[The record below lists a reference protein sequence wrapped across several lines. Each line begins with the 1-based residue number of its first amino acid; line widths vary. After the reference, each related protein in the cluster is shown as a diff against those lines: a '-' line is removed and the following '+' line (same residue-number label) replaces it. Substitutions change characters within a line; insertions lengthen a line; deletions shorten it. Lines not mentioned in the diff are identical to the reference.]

1 MASGRHG
8 SSRARLGAGNAFAS
22 RRVPAFPYADPSH
35 GLRTRSL
42 SDKPMNLKEICQ
54 TLSREIQKLVPYD
67 RAAIN
72 ILQRDEKFFSVY
84 AEESRLPAP
93 VVPEGVSVREGTATS
108 WVFDHKEPLICRD
121 VLKDPRFPL
130 THKRYKNVGL
140 RSYVILPL
148 MVKGKVLGALNL
160 GSLKPRCYGKKE
172 IKILSPIAEIL
183 SLAIENSNLYQ
194 ESERREE
201 TQKLLKELSQA
212 TTLLSIDR
220 LLKKLTENVQEL
232 LRVDVCDIRMLEGEQ
247 WSLMAISGIDPTFT
261 SPTRDKTP
269 YGRLEWIIENR
280 KPLMIPD
287 SSQEGTI
294 PPGETIKALGCR
306 GYLGV
311 PMLSRSGKV
320 TGVIRALTYQ
330 PRQFSQEEVEL
341 LQQLSSSATIAI
353 ENAKLL
359 EELNVKSQEL
369 QAANLHLNRL
379 LNEQNTLREISSAIN
394 LLDLDQLLPQ
404 LAEQTLKLLNANH
417 VAVRLIG
424 KDRSLYTVALAGKGA
439 ERLGE
444 LRGMSGTRRSTWV
457 MENLRPLAIKDIT
470 QDKVFGPGHLMRELG
485 VRGYLCIPLISR
497 DQKLIGTLQITT
509 LIEREFTPEEI
520 ALAQQLAAGAAVAI
534 ENARLFEEVQ
544 KKSQELEEAYKTK
557 SAFLN
562 TMAHELRTPLNV
574 LIATMQLFRDG
585 FYGALSEKHI
595 TGFETM
601 ERNARNLLDLISG
614 ILELAR
620 LEAKRIPLQIEEF
633 LFKEII
639 DELESSFMPLVRE
652 KGLELRFRLDDPMIK
667 LKTDKSKIK
676 AIIQNLLGNAV
687 KYTDSGEIEVRVS
700 ALLDGQASGSQGK
713 SLSILVRDTG
723 IGIKES
729 DLPHIFQAFYLA
741 EGVNRRKYP
750 GSGLGLSIVER
761 LLKML
766 GGNIQA
772 QSEWG
777 KGSTFTVTLPLIH
790 PSGL

>member
-1 MASGRHG
+1 
-8 SSRARLGAGNAFAS
+8 
-22 RRVPAFPYADPSH
+22 
-35 GLRTRSL
+35 
-42 SDKPMNLKEICQ
+42 MNLKEICQ
-54 TLSREIQKLVPYD
+54 TFSREIQKLVPYD

-84 AEESRLPAP
+84 AEESRLPASAI
-93 VVPEGVSVREGTATS
+93 PEGVSVREGTATS
-108 WVFDHKEPLICRD
+108 WVFDHKEPLICRE

-148 MVKGKVLGALNL
+148 MVKGKALGALNL

-201 TQKLLKELSQA
+201 IQKLLKELSQA
-212 TTLLSIDR
+212 ITLLSIDR
-220 LLKKLTENVQEL
+220 LLKKVTENVQEL
-232 LRVDVCDIRMLEGEQ
+232 LRVDVCDVRMLEGEK
-247 WSLMAISGIDPTFT
+247 WSLMAISGIDPTLT

-280 KPLMIPD
+280 KPLTIPD

-294 PPGETIKALGCR
+294 SPGETVKALGCR

-359 EELNVKSQEL
+359 EELKTKGQEL
-369 QAANLHLNRL
+369 ETANQRLNRL
-379 LNEQNTLREISSAIN
+379 LHEQSSLREIFTQIN
-394 LLDLDQLLPQ
+394 LLDLDTLLHQLTERAVTLLPVD
-404 LAEQTLKLLNANH
+404 H
-417 VAVRLIG
+417 VQVRLVDTSGI
-424 KDRSLYTVALAGKGA
+424 LQTMAVAGAGS
-439 ERLGE
+439 ERL
-444 LRGMSGTRRSTWV
+444 RTQVSRSGTSRSTWV
-457 MENLRPLAIKDIT
+457 MENRRPMAIKDIS
-470 QDKVFGPGHLMRELG
+470 QDKIYGPGRLMREMG
-485 VRGYLCIPLISR
+485 VKGYICVPLIARS
-497 DQKLIGTLQITT
+497 QKSIGVLQATS
-509 LIEREFTPEEI
+509 LKEREFTQEEI

-544 KKSQELEEAYKTK
+544 KASHELEEAYKTK
-557 SAFLN
+557 SAFFN

-585 FYGALSEKHI
+585 FYGALSEKHL

-639 DELESSFMPLVRE
+639 DELESYFMPLARE

-667 LKTDKSKIK
+667 LKTDKSKIE

-761 LLKML
+761 LLEML

>member
-8 SSRARLGAGNAFAS
+8 SSRARLGAGNTFAS
-22 RRVPAFPYADPSH
+22 RKAPAFPYADPSH
-35 GLRTRSL
+35 GLQTRSL
-42 SDKPMNLKEICQ
+42 SDEPMNLKEICQ
-54 TLSREIQKLVPYD
+54 TFSREIQKLVPYD

-72 ILQRDEKFFSVY
+72 ILQRDEKFFIVY
-84 AEESRLPAP
+84 AEESRLPASAI
-93 VVPEGVSVREGTATS
+93 PEGVSVREGTATS

-148 MVKGKVLGALNL
+148 MVKGKALGALNL

-183 SLAIENSNLYQ
+183 SLAVENSNLYQ

-201 TQKLLKELSQA
+201 IQKLLKELSQDITSLA
-212 TTLLSIDR
+212 IDS
-220 LLKKLTENVQEL
+220 LLKKLTEKVREVFK
-232 LRVDVCDIRMLEGEQ
+232 VDVCEVRVLKGDK
-247 WSLMAISGIDPTFT
+247 WSLMGISGGDPNLVPFSVDVTV
-261 SPTRDKTP
+261 

-280 KPLMIPD
+280 RPLMIPD
-287 SSQEGTI
+287 SIQEGSL
-294 PPGETIKALGCR
+294 PPGETVKALGVR

-311 PMLSRSGKV
+311 PLFSRGGEV
-320 TGVIRALTYQ
+320 IGVLRALTYQ
-330 PRQFSQEEVEL
+330 PREFAQEEVDL
-341 LQQLSSSATIAI
+341 IQQLANGAAIAV
-353 ENAKLL
+353 ENSRLL
-359 EELNVKSQEL
+359 SELTAKSQEFES
-369 QAANLHLNRL
+369 ANRRLDRL
-379 LNEQNTLREISSAIN
+379 LREQSSLREIFTQIN
-394 LLDLDQLLPQ
+394 LLDLGHLLHQLTERAVTLLPVD
-404 LAEQTLKLLNANH
+404 H
-417 VAVRLIG
+417 VQVRLVDTSGI
-424 KDRSLYTVALAGKGA
+424 LQTMTLAGAGSEHFRTRVA
-439 ERLGE
+439 R
-444 LRGMSGTRRSTWV
+444 SGTSRSTWV
-457 MENLRPLAIKDIT
+457 MENRRPMAIKDIS
-470 QDKVFGPGHLMRELG
+470 QDKIYGPGRLMREMG
-485 VRGYLCIPLISR
+485 VKGYICVPLIARS
-497 DQKLIGTLQITT
+497 QKSIGVLQATS
-509 LIEREFTPEEI
+509 LKEREFTQEEI

-544 KKSQELEEAYKTK
+544 KKSEEVEEAYRTK
-557 SAFLN
+557 SEFLN

-595 TGFETM
+595 TGFEPM

-620 LEAKRIPLQIEEF
+620 LEVKRVPLQIEEF
-633 LFKEII
+633 LLKEII

-652 KGLELRFRLDDPMIK
+652 KELELRFRLDDPMIK
-667 LKTDKSKIK
+667 LKTDKSKIE

-750 GSGLGLSIVER
+750 GSGLGLCIVER
-761 LLKML
+761 LLEML

>member
-1 MASGRHG
+1 M
-8 SSRARLGAGNAFAS
+8 
-22 RRVPAFPYADPSH
+22 
-35 GLRTRSL
+35 
-42 SDKPMNLKEICQ
+42 
-54 TLSREIQKLVPYD
+54 SREIQKLVPYD
-67 RAAIN
+67 RLAIN
-72 ILQRDEKFFSVY
+72 LLEKDENYVRVY
-84 AEESRLPAP
+84 AEESRLPASAI
-93 VVPEGVSVREGTATS
+93 PEGLSVREGTATG
-108 WVFDHKEPLICRD
+108 WVLDHKEPLICRD

-148 MVKGKVLGALNL
+148 MVKGKTLGALNL

-183 SLAIENSNLYQ
+183 SLAVENSNLYQ

-201 TQKLLKELSQA
+201 IQKLLKELSQDITSLA
-212 TTLLSIDR
+212 IDS
-220 LLKKLTENVQEL
+220 LLKKLTEKVREVFK
-232 LRVDVCDIRMLEGEQ
+232 VDVCEVRVLKGDK
-247 WSLMAISGIDPTFT
+247 WSLMGISGVDPNLVPFSLDVTV
-261 SPTRDKTP
+261 

-280 KPLMIPD
+280 RPLMIPD
-287 SSQEGTI
+287 SIQEGSL
-294 PPGETIKALGCR
+294 PPGETVKALGVR

-311 PMLSRSGKV
+311 PLFSRGGEV
-320 TGVIRALTYQ
+320 IGVLRALTYQ
-330 PRQFSQEEVEL
+330 PREFAQKEV
-341 LQQLSSSATIAI
+341 
-353 ENAKLL
+353 
-359 EELNVKSQEL
+359 
-369 QAANLHLNRL
+369 
-379 LNEQNTLREISSAIN
+379 
-394 LLDLDQLLPQ
+394 DL
-404 LAEQTLKLLNANH
+404 
-417 VAVRLIG
+417 I
-424 KDRSLYTVALAGKGA
+424 
-439 ERLGE
+439 
-444 LRGMSGTRRSTWV
+444 
-457 MENLRPLAIKDIT
+457 
-470 QDKVFGPGHLMRELG
+470 
-485 VRGYLCIPLISR
+485 
-497 DQKLIGTLQITT
+497 
-509 LIEREFTPEEI
+509 
-520 ALAQQLAAGAAVAI
+520 QQLANGAAIAV
-534 ENARLFEEVQ
+534 ENSRLLSELTV
-544 KKSQELEEAYKTK
+544 KSQELEEAYKTK

-595 TGFETM
+595 TGFEPM

-620 LEAKRIPLQIEEF
+620 LEAKRVPLQIEEF

-639 DELESSFMPLVRE
+639 DEFESSFMPLVRE

-761 LLKML
+761 LLEML
-766 GGNIQA
+766 GGNIQV

-777 KGSTFTVTLPLIH
+777 KGSTFTVTLPIVH

>member
-1 MASGRHG
+1 
-8 SSRARLGAGNAFAS
+8 
-22 RRVPAFPYADPSH
+22 
-35 GLRTRSL
+35 
-42 SDKPMNLKEICQ
+42 
-54 TLSREIQKLVPYD
+54 LSREIQKLVPYD
-67 RAAIN
+67 RLAIN
-72 ILQRDEKFFSVY
+72 LLEKDGNYVRVY
-84 AEESRLPAP
+84 AEESRLPASAIP
-93 VVPEGVSVREGTATS
+93 DGLSVREGTATG
-108 WVFDHKEPLICRD
+108 WVLDHKEPLICRD

-148 MVKGKVLGALNL
+148 MVKGKALGALNL

-172 IKILSPIAEIL
+172 IAILSPVAEIL

-201 TQKLLKELSQA
+201 IQKLLKELSQDITSLA
-212 TTLLSIDR
+212 IDS
-220 LLKKLTENVQEL
+220 LLKKLTEKVREVFKVDICEV
-232 LRVDVCDIRMLEGEQ
+232 RVLKGDK
-247 WSLMAISGIDPTFT
+247 WSLMGISGVDPNLVPFSLDVTV
-261 SPTRDKTP
+261 

-280 KPLMIPD
+280 RPLMIPD
-287 SSQEGTI
+287 SIQEGSL
-294 PPGETIKALGCR
+294 PPGETVKALGVR

-311 PMLSRSGKV
+311 PLFSRGGEV
-320 TGVIRALTYQ
+320 IGVLRALTYQ
-330 PRQFSQEEVEL
+330 PREFAQEEV
-341 LQQLSSSATIAI
+341 
-353 ENAKLL
+353 
-359 EELNVKSQEL
+359 
-369 QAANLHLNRL
+369 
-379 LNEQNTLREISSAIN
+379 
-394 LLDLDQLLPQ
+394 DL
-404 LAEQTLKLLNANH
+404 
-417 VAVRLIG
+417 I
-424 KDRSLYTVALAGKGA
+424 
-439 ERLGE
+439 
-444 LRGMSGTRRSTWV
+444 
-457 MENLRPLAIKDIT
+457 
-470 QDKVFGPGHLMRELG
+470 
-485 VRGYLCIPLISR
+485 
-497 DQKLIGTLQITT
+497 
-509 LIEREFTPEEI
+509 
-520 ALAQQLAAGAAVAI
+520 QQLANGAAVAI

-557 SAFLN
+557 SSFLN

-595 TGFETM
+595 TGFEPM

-620 LEAKRIPLQIEEF
+620 LEAKRVPLQIEEF

-639 DELESSFMPLVRE
+639 DEFESSFMPLVRE

-687 KYTDSGEIEVRVS
+687 KYTDNGKIEVRVS

-741 EGVNRRKYP
+741 EGVSRRKYP

-761 LLKML
+761 LLEML

-790 PSGL
+790 PSGLQGGLSQRPNEEG

>member
-1 MASGRHG
+1 
-8 SSRARLGAGNAFAS
+8 
-22 RRVPAFPYADPSH
+22 
-35 GLRTRSL
+35 
-42 SDKPMNLKEICQ
+42 
-54 TLSREIQKLVPYD
+54 LSREIQKLVPYD
-67 RAAIN
+67 RLAIN
-72 ILQRDEKFFSVY
+72 LLEKDGNYVRVY
-84 AEESRLPAP
+84 AEESRLPASAIP
-93 VVPEGVSVREGTATS
+93 DGLSVREGTATG
-108 WVFDHKEPLICRD
+108 WVLDHKEPLICRD

-148 MVKGKVLGALNL
+148 MVKGKTLGALNL

-183 SLAIENSNLYQ
+183 SLAVENSNLYQ

-201 TQKLLKELSQA
+201 IQKLLKELSQDITSLA
-212 TTLLSIDR
+212 IDS
-220 LLKKLTENVQEL
+220 LLKKLTEKVREVFK
-232 LRVDVCDIRMLEGEQ
+232 VDVCEVRVLKGDK
-247 WSLMAISGIDPTFT
+247 WSLMGISGVDPNLVPFSLDVTV
-261 SPTRDKTP
+261 

-280 KPLMIPD
+280 RPLMIPD
-287 SSQEGTI
+287 SIQEGSL
-294 PPGETIKALGCR
+294 PPGETVKALGVR

-311 PMLSRSGKV
+311 PLFSRGGEV
-320 TGVIRALTYQ
+320 IGVLRALTYQ
-330 PRQFSQEEVEL
+330 PREFAQKEV
-341 LQQLSSSATIAI
+341 
-353 ENAKLL
+353 
-359 EELNVKSQEL
+359 
-369 QAANLHLNRL
+369 
-379 LNEQNTLREISSAIN
+379 
-394 LLDLDQLLPQ
+394 DL
-404 LAEQTLKLLNANH
+404 
-417 VAVRLIG
+417 I
-424 KDRSLYTVALAGKGA
+424 
-439 ERLGE
+439 
-444 LRGMSGTRRSTWV
+444 
-457 MENLRPLAIKDIT
+457 
-470 QDKVFGPGHLMRELG
+470 
-485 VRGYLCIPLISR
+485 
-497 DQKLIGTLQITT
+497 
-509 LIEREFTPEEI
+509 
-520 ALAQQLAAGAAVAI
+520 QQLANGAAVAI

-574 LIATMQLFRDG
+574 LIATMQLFTDG
-585 FYGALSEKHI
+585 FYGELSQDQMK
-595 TGFETM
+595 GFEPM
-601 ERNARNLLDLISG
+601 ERNARNLVDLISG

-620 LEAKRIPLQIEEF
+620 LEAKRVPLQIEEF

-639 DELESSFMPLVRE
+639 DEFESSFMPLVRE

-750 GSGLGLSIVER
+750 GSGLGLCIVGR
-761 LLKML
+761 LLEML
-766 GGNIQA
+766 GGSIQA

-777 KGSTFTVTLPLIH
+777 KGSTFTVTLPNS
-790 PSGL
+790 PERAPGRAVSAPE

>member
-1 MASGRHG
+1 M
-8 SSRARLGAGNAFAS
+8 
-22 RRVPAFPYADPSH
+22 
-35 GLRTRSL
+35 
-42 SDKPMNLKEICQ
+42 
-54 TLSREIQKLVPYD
+54 SREIQKLVPYD

-72 ILQRDEKFFSVY
+72 ILQRDEKFFIVY
-84 AEESRLPAP
+84 AEESRLPASAI
-93 VVPEGVSVREGTATS
+93 PEGVSVREGTATS

-148 MVKGKVLGALNL
+148 MVKGKALGALNL

-183 SLAIENSNLYQ
+183 SLAVENSNLYQ

-201 TQKLLKELSQA
+201 IQKLLKELSQDITSLA
-212 TTLLSIDR
+212 IDS
-220 LLKKLTENVQEL
+220 LLKKLTEKVREVFKVDICEV
-232 LRVDVCDIRMLEGEQ
+232 RVLKGDK
-247 WSLMAISGIDPTFT
+247 WSLMSISGVDPNLVPFSVDVTV
-261 SPTRDKTP
+261 

-280 KPLMIPD
+280 RPLMIPD
-287 SSQEGTI
+287 SIQEGSL
-294 PPGETIKALGCR
+294 PPGQTVKALGVR

-311 PMLSRSGKV
+311 PLFSRGGEV
-320 TGVIRALTYQ
+320 IGVLRALTYQ
-330 PRQFSQEEVEL
+330 PREFAQEEV
-341 LQQLSSSATIAI
+341 
-353 ENAKLL
+353 
-359 EELNVKSQEL
+359 
-369 QAANLHLNRL
+369 
-379 LNEQNTLREISSAIN
+379 
-394 LLDLDQLLPQ
+394 DL
-404 LAEQTLKLLNANH
+404 
-417 VAVRLIG
+417 I
-424 KDRSLYTVALAGKGA
+424 
-439 ERLGE
+439 
-444 LRGMSGTRRSTWV
+444 
-457 MENLRPLAIKDIT
+457 
-470 QDKVFGPGHLMRELG
+470 
-485 VRGYLCIPLISR
+485 
-497 DQKLIGTLQITT
+497 
-509 LIEREFTPEEI
+509 
-520 ALAQQLAAGAAVAI
+520 QQLANGAAVAI

-595 TGFETM
+595 TGFEPM

-620 LEAKRIPLQIEEF
+620 LEAKRVPLQIEEF

-639 DELESSFMPLVRE
+639 DEFESSFMPLVRE

-750 GSGLGLSIVER
+750 GSGLGLCIVER
-761 LLKML
+761 LLEML

>member
-1 MASGRHG
+1 
-8 SSRARLGAGNAFAS
+8 
-22 RRVPAFPYADPSH
+22 
-35 GLRTRSL
+35 
-42 SDKPMNLKEICQ
+42 
-54 TLSREIQKLVPYD
+54 LSREIQKLVPYD
-67 RAAIN
+67 RLAIN
-72 ILQRDEKFFSVY
+72 LLEKDEIYVRVY
-84 AEESRLPAP
+84 AEESRLPASAI
-93 VVPEGVSVREGTATS
+93 PEGLSVREGTATG
-108 WVFDHKEPLICRD
+108 WVLDHKEPLICRD

-148 MVKGKVLGALNL
+148 MVKGKTLGALNL

-183 SLAIENSNLYQ
+183 SLAVENSNLYQ

-201 TQKLLKELSQA
+201 IQKLLKELSQDITSLA
-212 TTLLSIDR
+212 IDS
-220 LLKKLTENVQEL
+220 LLKKLTEKVREVFK
-232 LRVDVCDIRMLEGEQ
+232 VDVCEVRVLKGDK
-247 WSLMAISGIDPTFT
+247 WSLMGISGVDPNLVPFSLDVTV
-261 SPTRDKTP
+261 

-280 KPLMIPD
+280 RPLMIPD
-287 SSQEGTI
+287 SIQEGSL
-294 PPGETIKALGCR
+294 PPGETVKALGVR

-311 PMLSRSGKV
+311 PLFSRGGEV
-320 TGVIRALTYQ
+320 IGVLRALTYQ
-330 PRQFSQEEVEL
+330 PREFAQKEV
-341 LQQLSSSATIAI
+341 
-353 ENAKLL
+353 
-359 EELNVKSQEL
+359 
-369 QAANLHLNRL
+369 
-379 LNEQNTLREISSAIN
+379 
-394 LLDLDQLLPQ
+394 DL
-404 LAEQTLKLLNANH
+404 
-417 VAVRLIG
+417 I
-424 KDRSLYTVALAGKGA
+424 
-439 ERLGE
+439 
-444 LRGMSGTRRSTWV
+444 
-457 MENLRPLAIKDIT
+457 
-470 QDKVFGPGHLMRELG
+470 
-485 VRGYLCIPLISR
+485 
-497 DQKLIGTLQITT
+497 
-509 LIEREFTPEEI
+509 
-520 ALAQQLAAGAAVAI
+520 QQLANGAAVAI
-534 ENARLFEEVQ
+534 ENARLFEELQ
-544 KKSQELEEAYKTK
+544 KKSQEVEEAYRTK
-557 SAFLN
+557 SEFLN

-595 TGFETM
+595 TGFEPM

-620 LEAKRIPLQIEEF
+620 LEAKRVPLQIEEF

-639 DELESSFMPLVRE
+639 DEFESSFMPLVRE

-700 ALLDGQASGSQGK
+700 AFLDGQASGSQGK

-750 GSGLGLSIVER
+750 GSGLGLCIVER
-761 LLKML
+761 LLEML

-790 PSGL
+790 PSGLQGGLSQRPNEEG

>member
-1 MASGRHG
+1 
-8 SSRARLGAGNAFAS
+8 
-22 RRVPAFPYADPSH
+22 
-35 GLRTRSL
+35 
-42 SDKPMNLKEICQ
+42 MNLKEICQ

-67 RAAIN
+67 RLAIN
-72 ILQRDEKFFSVY
+72 LLEKDENYVRVY
-84 AEESRLPAP
+84 AEESRLPASAIP
-93 VVPEGVSVREGTATS
+93 DGLSVREGTATG
-108 WVFDHKEPLICRD
+108 WVLDHKEPLICRD

-148 MVKGKVLGALNL
+148 MVKGKALGALNL

-183 SLAIENSNLYQ
+183 SLAVENSNLYQ

-201 TQKLLKELSQA
+201 IQKLLKELSQDITSLA
-212 TTLLSIDR
+212 IDS
-220 LLKKLTENVQEL
+220 LLKKLTEKVREVFKVDICEV
-232 LRVDVCDIRMLEGEQ
+232 RVLKGDK
-247 WSLMAISGIDPTFT
+247 WSLMGISGVDPNLVPFSVDVTV
-261 SPTRDKTP
+261 

-280 KPLMIPD
+280 RPLMIPD
-287 SSQEGTI
+287 SIQEGSL
-294 PPGETIKALGCR
+294 PPGETVKALGVR

-311 PMLSRSGKV
+311 PLFSRGGEV
-320 TGVIRALTYQ
+320 IGVLRALTYL
-330 PRQFSQEEVEL
+330 PREFAQEEV
-341 LQQLSSSATIAI
+341 
-353 ENAKLL
+353 
-359 EELNVKSQEL
+359 
-369 QAANLHLNRL
+369 
-379 LNEQNTLREISSAIN
+379 
-394 LLDLDQLLPQ
+394 DL
-404 LAEQTLKLLNANH
+404 
-417 VAVRLIG
+417 I
-424 KDRSLYTVALAGKGA
+424 
-439 ERLGE
+439 
-444 LRGMSGTRRSTWV
+444 
-457 MENLRPLAIKDIT
+457 
-470 QDKVFGPGHLMRELG
+470 
-485 VRGYLCIPLISR
+485 
-497 DQKLIGTLQITT
+497 
-509 LIEREFTPEEI
+509 
-520 ALAQQLAAGAAVAI
+520 QQLANGAAIAV
-534 ENARLFEEVQ
+534 ENSRLLSELTV
-544 KKSQELEEAYKTK
+544 KSQELEEAYKTK

-595 TGFETM
+595 TGFEPM

-620 LEAKRIPLQIEEF
+620 LEAKRGPLQIEEF
-633 LFKEII
+633 LLKEII
-639 DELESSFMPLVRE
+639 DELESYFMPLVRE

-687 KYTDSGEIEVRVS
+687 KYTDSGKIEVRVS
-700 ALLDGQASGSQGK
+700 TLLDGQASGSQGK

-750 GSGLGLSIVER
+750 GSGLGLCIVER
-761 LLKML
+761 LLEML

-790 PSGL
+790 PSGV

>member
-1 MASGRHG
+1 
-8 SSRARLGAGNAFAS
+8 
-22 RRVPAFPYADPSH
+22 
-35 GLRTRSL
+35 
-42 SDKPMNLKEICQ
+42 
-54 TLSREIQKLVPYD
+54 LSREIQKLVPYD
-67 RAAIN
+67 RLAIN
-72 ILQRDEKFFSVY
+72 LLEKDEIYVRVY
-84 AEESRLPAP
+84 AEESRLPASAI
-93 VVPEGVSVREGTATS
+93 PEGLSVQEGTATG
-108 WVFDHKEPLICRD
+108 WVLDHKEPLICRD

-148 MVKGKVLGALNL
+148 MVKGKALGALNL

-183 SLAIENSNLYQ
+183 SLAAENSNLYQ

-201 TQKLLKELSQA
+201 IQKLLKELSQA

-359 EELNVKSQEL
+359 EELKTKGQEL
-369 QAANLHLNRL
+369 ETANRRLNRL
-379 LNEQNTLREISSAIN
+379 LHEQSSLREIFTQIN
-394 LLDLDQLLPQ
+394 LLDLDTLLHQLT
-404 LAEQTLKLLNANH
+404 EQALRLLQVDH
-417 VAVRLIG
+417 IQVRLVDSSG
-424 KDRSLYTVALAGKGA
+424 KLETVALAGAGS
-439 ERLGE
+439 ERFRHQTAL
-444 LRGMSGTRRSTWV
+444 SGTGRSTWV
-457 MENLRPLAIKDIT
+457 MENRRPMATKDIS
-470 QDKVFGPGHLMRELG
+470 QDKIYGPGRLMREIG
-485 VRGYLCIPLISR
+485 VKGFLSVPLITR
-497 DQKLIGTLQITT
+497 DQKSIGVLLATSLKAK
-509 LIEREFTPEEI
+509 EFSPEEI
-520 ALAQQLAAGAAVAI
+520 ALAQQLAAGATIAI

-557 SAFLN
+557 SSFLN

-595 TGFETM
+595 TGFEPM

-620 LEAKRIPLQIEEF
+620 LEAKRVPLQIEEF

-639 DELESSFMPLVRE
+639 DEFESSFMPLVRE

-700 ALLDGQASGSQGK
+700 AFLDGQASGSQGK

-761 LLKML
+761 LLEML